1 MINVLVVVGSM
12 GVGGNE
18 RFVLNLVK
26 YLNKNEFYI
35 DLLIY
40 SDDGLN
46 QNFYEQAK
54 NNVRC
59 VYLLKHTNEN
69 KYKSLIKELLYTRK
83 IVKERSY
90 DIVHCNSCSLLGL
103 LRTVVPA
110 KIYSTAKIIAHS
122 HNSGNENG
130 KLINKLVRGV
140 LKIILSCS
148 IDIGFTCSDFA
159 GKSKYTEKF
168 MKTSRYIIINNAVEC
183 EKYDFNINVREE
195 LRTKIEA
202 DFDTIVLGNVGRM
215 DDQKNQVFL
224 LDIVHEMKERGIKVK
239 LVVVGDGYKKKLIT
253 EKIKEMNLFEEVY
266 LLGVR
271 QDVNELYNMMDV
283 FVLPSLYEGFPF
295 VLIEAQLNGLP
306 CIVSEA
312 VSRTVDVTNNTIFL
326 PLEKSND
333 KWIEAIETSKKKHLD
348 KSQLTSVREKY
359 DVATEIDRIGKI
371 YKELV
376 KLKRKVM
383 L

>member
-26 YLNKNEFYI
+26 FLNRKKFNI

-46 QNFYEQAK
+46 QKFYEQATSS
-54 NNVRC
+54 VRC

-69 KYKSLIKELLYTRK
+69 KYKSLIRELLYTRK
-83 IVKERSY
+83 IIKGKSY

-103 LRTVVPA
+103 LRTVVPV

-122 HNSGNENG
+122 HNSGSDNG
-130 KLINKLVRGV
+130 KLINKLVRGF
-140 LKIILSCS
+140 LKLILSWN
-148 IDIGFTCSDFA
+148 IDAGFTCSDLA

-168 MKTSRYIIINNAVEC
+168 MKTSRYIVINNAVEC
-183 EKYDFNINVREE
+183 EKYDFNAKVREE
-195 LRTKIEA
+195 LRTKIDA
-202 DFDTIVLGNVGRM
+202 DSDTIVLGNVGRM
-215 DDQKNQVFL
+215 DDQKNQEFL
-224 LDIVHEMKERGIKVK
+224 LDIVYKMKERNIKVK
-239 LVVVGDGYKKKLIT
+239 LIVVGDGYKRKLMT
-253 EKIKEMNLFEEVY
+253 EKIEKMNLFKEVY

-283 FVLPSLYEGFPF
+283 FMLPSLYEGFPF

-306 CIVSEA
+306 CIVSDA
-312 VSRTVDVTNNTIFL
+312 VSRTVDVTHNTIFL
-326 PLEKSND
+326 PLDGLHD
-333 KWIEAIETSKKKHLD
+333 KWIDAIKTSNKKRLD
-348 KSQLTSVREKY
+348 ESQLTSIREKY
-359 DVATEIDRIGKI
+359 DVSKEIDRIAKI
-371 YKELV
+371 YMEL
-376 KLKRKVM
+376 LRPNRK
-383 L
+383 

>member
-122 HNSGNENG
+122 HNSGNG